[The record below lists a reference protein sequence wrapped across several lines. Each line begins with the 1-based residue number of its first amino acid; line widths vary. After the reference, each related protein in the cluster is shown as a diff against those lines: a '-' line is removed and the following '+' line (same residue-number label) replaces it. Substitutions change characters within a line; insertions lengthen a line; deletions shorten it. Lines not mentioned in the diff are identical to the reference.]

1 MKEYFTTYHEL
12 VQDFY
17 IDGLEAASRN
27 SSEFKCRRPHLGR
40 QELSIVANHA
50 IKMSPVT
57 TAIVSHG
64 DIDREPRETYGK
76 GKILL
81 RIG

>member
-1 MKEYFTTYHEL
+1 MMKEYSSTYHEL

-17 IDGLEAASRN
+17 VDGPEAASRN
-27 SSEFKCRRPHLGR
+27 SSEFSAVDHILDAG
-40 QELSIVANHA
+40 IVANHA
-50 IKMSPVT
+50 IKMNLT